1 MAFRSCSEAP
11 IPLYLEILKK
21 DKLCHSIWE
30 AVFWVLYSP
39 YFQKHGP
46 FIFFSGK
53 LDQVISIWVPTT
65 DYLLSWIINPNISF
79 KCHIRPWW
87 YYVLFFWSS
96 SIYFKVITRTQ
107 FSLDFHH
114 VSVIWRIY
122 VLLPCIYSSSLSFI
136 VLGVTMIDYSVSTL
150 SLFSSEI
157 RLELFNLLVFFFK
170 IQHLLSQKY
179 WSLVA
184 MPFHAH
190 LRNLNGKQFP
200 PFGQIPGSSRDEQ
213 GLALNS
219 YSIDCVSNTLV
230 SSRFNLRNIF
240 TFLFIFYLGT
250 QANVFFFFLGFYSGF
265 S

>member
-1 MAFRSCSEAP
+1 M
-11 IPLYLEILKK
+11 
-21 DKLCHSIWE
+21 
-30 AVFWVLYSP
+30 
-39 YFQKHGP
+39 
-46 FIFFSGK
+46 
-53 LDQVISIWVPTT
+53 
-65 DYLLSWIINPNISF
+65 
-79 KCHIRPWW
+79 
-87 YYVLFFWSS
+87 LFFWSS

-114 VSVIWRIY
+114 VSVIWRMY

-150 SLFSSEI
+150 SIFSSEI

-200 PFGQIPGSSRDEQ
+200 PFGQIPGSPRDEQ

-240 TFLFIFYLGT
+240 TFFVYILSWYTGKYFL
-250 QANVFFFFLGFYSGF
+250 FFFLAFTLDFHKSMFEKSWEKYTRQFNLKNGVLQNVIILNWLHLLISTARPG
-265 S
+265 